1 VADAMTWSFA
11 NLRKFVS
18 SQQLKSDM
26 FVVYLL
32 LGGRDASVGGI
43 ITPDGFHVFSIYDF
57 MQLVISGKGP
67 RKSRKYVLN
76 LWNDIC
82 RQNSQFT
89 EVKGTLDVAV
99 PSTKMKKTPTAG
111 MSVMGLQALLHVL
124 GNQVSA
130 TLRPFV
136 EATLANYM
144 AGDRCMTI
152 EVDLNATVHPQIPSF
167 HPNFMPPNA
176 IMIED

>member
-1 VADAMTWSFA
+1 
-11 NLRKFVS
+11 
-18 SQQLKSDM
+18 
-26 FVVYLL
+26 
-32 LGGRDASVGGI
+32 
-43 ITPDGFHVFSIYDF
+43 
-57 MQLVISGKGP
+57 
-67 RKSRKYVLN
+67 
-76 LWNDIC
+76 
-82 RQNSQFT
+82 
-89 EVKGTLDVAV
+89 
-99 PSTKMKKTPTAG
+99 MKKTPTAG

>member
-1 VADAMTWSFA
+1 MTWSFA
-11 NLRKFVS
+11 NFRKFVS

-26 FVVYLL
+26 SVVYLL

-82 RQNSQFT
+82 RQNSCC
-89 EVKGTLDVAV
+89 
-99 PSTKMKKTPTAG
+99 
-111 MSVMGLQALLHVL
+111 
-124 GNQVSA
+124 VSLSLIVFQ
-130 TLRPFV
+130 T
-136 EATLANYM
+136 
-144 AGDRCMTI
+144 C
-152 EVDLNATVHPQIPSF
+152 S
-167 HPNFMPPNA
+167 
-176 IMIED
+176 